1 MFSYQKAFLFFFF
14 KTTVLTS
21 NAHEKKTET
30 RGAEQMIRATER
42 NKVLQ
47 RTTANDLTASDQNQR
62 CSDLIRDRIIKLD
75 LKKISGIVATRIRVS
90 KSPI

>member
-1 MFSYQKAFLFFFF
+1 
-14 KTTVLTS
+14 
-21 NAHEKKTET
+21 
-30 RGAEQMIRATER
+30 MIRATER

-47 RTTANDLTASDQNQR
+47 RMTANDLTASDQNQR

-75 LKKISGIVATRIRVS
+75 LKKILGIVATRIRVS